1 MKKMLNKL
9 FKKQKRKINIEIT
22 NYTGIDID
30 ADIRIV
36 SEDTVEIILVEKDKK
51 EVLQNTSVV

>member
-30 ADIRIV
+30 VDIRIV

>member
-30 ADIRIV
+30 VEIRIV
-36 SEDTVEIILVEKDKK
+36 SEDTIEIILVEKDKK

>member
-30 ADIRIV
+30 VDIRIV
-36 SEDTVEIILVEKDKK
+36 SEDTVEIILVEKDKT